1 MGNETGLKSWGSQVT
16 VLVTQL
22 FCELEGF
29 HEDGFAVCSW
39 SAFFQDSKEAFH
51 KIYEGEAKAALRLK
65 LFAKKADQEDLP
77 QIAKLFRVIAFSEEI
92 HGERALRM
100 LREIKDTDTN
110 LKESFQSETRIAG
123 VAYDQFVELA
133 EEIGDT
139 PASNIFSNSKDVED
153 IHAKLY
159 KNAINH
165 LIGERETT
173 YYVCQVCGYVSDGV
187 WPNVCPVCSAPK
199 DQFVEFK

>member
-1 MGNETGLKSWGSQVT
+1 MDERL
-16 VLVTQL
+16 
-22 FCELEGF
+22 
-29 HEDGFAVCSW
+29 
-39 SAFFQDSKEAFH
+39 KEAYH

-65 LFAKKADQEDLP
+65 IFAKKADQEDLP

-100 LREIKDTDTN
+100 LREIKNTDTN

-187 WPNVCPVCSAPK
+187 WLNVCPVCSAPK

>member
-1 MGNETGLKSWGSQVT
+1 MDERLKEV
-16 VLVTQL
+16 
-22 FCELEGF
+22 
-29 HEDGFAVCSW
+29 
-39 SAFFQDSKEAFH
+39 FH

-65 LFAKKADQEDLP
+65 IFAKKAEQEDLS
-77 QIAKLFRVIAFSEEI
+77 QISKLFRVIAFSEEI

-110 LKESFQSETRIAG
+110 LKESFQSETSIAG
-123 VAYDQFVELA
+123 VAYDYFIELA
-133 EEIGDT
+133 EGIGDIV
-139 PASNIFSNSKDVED
+139 ASNIFSHSRDVEEG
-153 IHAKLY
+153 HAKLY
-159 KNAINH
+159 KKAMNH

-187 WPNVCPVCSAPK
+187 WPEVCPICSAPK

>member
-1 MGNETGLKSWGSQVT
+1 MDEKLREV
-16 VLVTQL
+16 
-22 FCELEGF
+22 F
-29 HEDGFAVCSW
+29 HT
-39 SAFFQDSKEAFH
+39 
-51 KIYEGEAKAALRLK
+51 IYEGEAKAALRLK
-65 LFAKKADQEDLP
+65 VFAKRADQEDLP

-110 LKESFQSETRIAG
+110 LKESFQSETSVAG
-123 VAYDQFVELA
+123 VAYDRFIELA
-133 EEIGDT
+133 EQ
-139 PASNIFSNSKDVED
+139 VED
-153 IHAKLY
+153 VAASTVLSNARDAEEGHAKLY

-187 WPNVCPVCSAPK
+187 LPETCPVCSAPK
-199 DQFVEFK
+199 DQFAEFK

>member
-1 MGNETGLKSWGSQVT
+1 MDEKL
-16 VLVTQL
+16 
-22 FCELEGF
+22 
-29 HEDGFAVCSW
+29 
-39 SAFFQDSKEAFH
+39 KEAFH

-65 LFAKKADQEDLP
+65 IFAKKAEQETLP

-100 LREIKDTDTN
+100 LREINDTDTN
-110 LKESFQSETRIAG
+110 LKESFQSEIHVAG
-123 VAYDQFVELA
+123 VAYDNFIELA
-133 EEIGDT
+133 EEIEDT
-139 PASNIFSNSKDVED
+139 TASNILSNSRDVED
-153 IHAKLY
+153 GHAKLY

-165 LIGERETT
+165 LIGERETN

-187 WPNVCPVCSAPK
+187 WPEVCPVCSAPK